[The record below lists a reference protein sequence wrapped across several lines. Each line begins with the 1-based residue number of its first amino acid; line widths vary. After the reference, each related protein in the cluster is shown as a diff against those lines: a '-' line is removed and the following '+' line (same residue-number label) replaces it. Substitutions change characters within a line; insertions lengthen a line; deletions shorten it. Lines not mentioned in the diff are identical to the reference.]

1 MIMSDEHIRRAI
13 ESGEIVFSEP
23 IRDEDIRPTGVRL
36 HLADE
41 LLLPEAPPTPIDLG
55 GTVQPKY
62 SRHRIGED
70 GFVFSPR
77 SFALASSIEHISA
90 DPGIVCQLDGRSTL
104 ARLGL
109 MIHCS
114 STTIDQIHGPP
125 RSVTFELAN
134 LGGFDLLL
142 RAGGPVAMLIFARLT
157 GPVAQR
163 PHGQYAGQSGATPP
177 RLGYRDTG
185 GRDDE

>member
-1 MIMSDEHIRRAI
+1 MIMSDDDIRRAI
-13 ESGEIVFSEP
+13 KAGDIVFSTP
-23 IRDEDIRPTGVRL
+23 VRDEDIRPTGVRL

-41 LLLPEAPPTPIDLG
+41 LLLPETQAAPIDLG
-55 GTVQPKY
+55 GTAQPRY

-70 GFVFSPR
+70 GFLFSPR
-77 SFALASSIEHISA
+77 SFALASSIEHIAA
-90 DPGIVCQLDGRSTL
+90 DPGIVCHVDGRSTL

-142 RAGGPVAMLIFARLT
+142 RAGGAVALLTFARLT

-177 RLGYRDTG
+177 RLGYRDTEG
-185 GRDDE
+185 SGDE